1 MTGGKNNGS
10 RMIPPSLLA
19 ECYTVPFWQKRLA
32 PETPDRSFRQA
43 LMPDGLSAVSSMEP
57 ARSSGPWGERN
68 DGRAAETLS
77 GKTLVPE

>member
-1 MTGGKNNGS
+1 
-10 RMIPPSLLA
+10 MIPPFLLA
-19 ECYTVPFWQKRLA
+19 ECYAVPFWQKRLC
-32 PETPDRSFRQA
+32 PETPDRPLWQA
-43 LMPDGLSAVSSMEP
+43 PEPDGLSAVSSMEP